1 MPGRL
6 NNSQTTLR
14 GTKSNGVDRKPRHVS
29 KQSKED
35 KQKKDDTKNGGGG
48 QSGNTVSQICKI
60 KTEET
65 VYMYYSKPNYN
76 YC

>member
-14 GTKSNGVDRKPRHVS
+14 RTKSNGVDRKPRHVS

-48 QSGNTVSQICKI
+48 QS
-60 KTEET
+60 
-65 VYMYYSKPNYN
+65 
-76 YC
+76 